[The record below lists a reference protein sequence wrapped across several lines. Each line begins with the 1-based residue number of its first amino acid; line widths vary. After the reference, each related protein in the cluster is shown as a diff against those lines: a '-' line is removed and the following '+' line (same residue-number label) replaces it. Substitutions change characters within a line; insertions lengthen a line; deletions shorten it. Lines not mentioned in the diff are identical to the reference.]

1 MELEFKNIVLSKT
14 TYYFAPILQ
23 TFFPIQITINVS
35 NFREILVGLSS
46 GSIPDGSFVGEL
58 PNSYAIEDGCD
69 HCWISEKTHK
79 FEWPNGTTKPEWN
92 SYGKRD
98 VVGCG
103 LVLNPAK
110 ELSLFFIGNGILMG
124 QSFPFMTPIN

>member
-1 MELEFKNIVLSKT
+1 LKSKKKKKGRQIFEKKWVVSAGQS
-14 TYYFAPILQ
+14 YPLIAPM
-23 TFFPIQITINVS
+23 
-35 NFREILVGLSS
+35 
-46 GSIPDGSFVGEL
+46 IPDGNFVGEL
-58 PNSYAIEDGCD
+58 PNSYAIEDGSD
-69 HCWISEKTHK
+69 YCWISGKTHK

-92 SYGKRD
+92 GLGD

-124 QSFPFMTPIN
+124 QSLSLYDS